1 MTTTAIRPAESTV
14 SPHSQDLALLESRL
28 KDPDLAGFREDIQ
41 RAIVELR
48 AKTALGA

>member
-14 SPHSQDLALLESRL
+14 TPESQDLNLLEAML
-28 KDPDLAGFREDIQ
+28 EDPDLAGFHEEIQ

-48 AKTALGA
+48 AKSALGA